1 MGRPLRVVAAASRA
15 LAEEYRDL
23 LMDACFFDDGDEAS
37 KDVVEMRAVDALASC
52 VKIAR
57 SPPTI
62 PEGTRWRGAPCRRRD
77 GTSIERARARASPS
91 VCFSGAMNRRTA

>member
-1 MGRPLRVVAAASRA
+1 
-15 LAEEYRDL
+15 
-23 LMDACFFDDGDEAS
+23 MDACFFDDGDEAS

-52 VKIAR
+52 VKIAPLAADDSR
-57 SPPTI
+57 
-62 PEGTRWRGAPCRRRD
+62 RAAWRGAPCRRRD